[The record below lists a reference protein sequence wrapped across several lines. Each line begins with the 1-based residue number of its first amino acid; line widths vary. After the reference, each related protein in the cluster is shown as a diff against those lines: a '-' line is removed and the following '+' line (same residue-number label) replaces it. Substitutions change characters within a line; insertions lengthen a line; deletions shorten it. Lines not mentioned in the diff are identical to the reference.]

1 MSKKKIFTGGL
12 VYSTHQEVLHEAP
25 EEDQETLAPEKQ
37 ILRIRLDT
45 KQRAGKVVTLI
56 EGFVGT
62 FSDLEQLG
70 KTVKTK
76 CGTGG
81 SAKDGE
87 IIVQGD
93 MRDKVFDILIKEGY
107 KVKKAGG

>member
-12 VYSTHQEVLHEAP
+12 VYSTHQEVLHEVP
-25 EEDQETLAPEKQ
+25 EEEQETLLPEKQ

-62 FSDLEQLG
+62 LADLEQLG

-81 SAKDGE
+81 SVKDGQ
-87 IIVQGD
+87 ILIQGD
-93 MRDKVFDILIKEGY
+93 YKKRATEILTQLRYKIKP
-107 KVKKAGG
+107 

>member
-62 FSDLEQLG
+62 LSDLEQLG

-81 SAKDGE
+81 SVKDGQ
-87 IIVQGD
+87 ILIQGD
-93 MRDKVFDILIKEGY
+93 YKKRAAEILTQLRYKIKP
-107 KVKKAGG
+107 

>member
-12 VYSTHQEVLHEAP
+12 VYSTHQDVLHEVL

-45 KQRAGKVVTLI
+45 KQRAGKVVTVI

-62 FSDLEQLG
+62 LVDLEQLG

-81 SAKDGE
+81 SVKHGQ
-87 IIVQGD
+87 ILIQGD
-93 MRDKVFDILIKEGY
+93 YKKRVTEILTQLRYKIKP
-107 KVKKAGG
+107 